1 MEEEWDYVDTGDTVT
16 ISLKDPRSNRRPFYI
31 SADKETSLSVLNKTS
46 ATVFVIWLACVDEIR
61 IRKGRSFR
69 LGEQIRKKWEISP
82 KRLPQQ
88 LLKLQELNFLTFET
102 ATGKAPLITSV
113 KGDRKI

>member
-1 MEEEWDYVDTGDTVT
+1 MIKKHLGVLPTTFSGRNLTSVF
-16 ISLKDPRSNRRPFYI
+16 LKWSI
-31 SADKETSLSVLNKTS
+31 L
-46 ATVFVIWLACVDEIR
+46 
-61 IRKGRSFR
+61 
-69 LGEQIRKKWEISP
+69 P

-113 KGDRKI
+113 RGDRKI

>member
-1 MEEEWDYVDTGDTVT
+1 MRQEWNLDGTEETVVM
-16 ISLKDPRSNRRPFYI
+16 SSKDFVANRRPYI

-46 ATVFVIWLACVDEIR
+46 DTVFVIWLACVNEFR
-61 IRKGRSFR
+61 IRKRKSFR
-69 LGEQIRKKWEISP
+69 LGEKIRKKWEISS

-113 KGDRKI
+113 KNGSKI

>member
-1 MEEEWDYVDTGDTVT
+1 MDTGDTVT
-16 ISLKDPRSNRRPFYI
+16 ISLKDPCSNRRPFYI

-46 ATVFVIWLACVDEIR
+46 ATVFVIWLACVDEFR

-69 LGEQIRKKWEISP
+69 LGETIRKEWDISP

-88 LLKLQELNFLTFET
+88 LLKLQELNFLTFEIE
-102 ATGKAPLITSV
+102 TGKAPLILSV
-113 KGDRKI
+113 RDR